1 MDSIEK
7 PPGDPNDKP
16 LDESKEALDVVIVSG
31 MSGGGKSTALNA
43 LEDLGYYCI
52 DNLPGALLP
61 DFGPRML
68 ADPELY
74 KKVALGIDARSR
86 DADMQVV
93 LDWMDWLD
101 RNGFDSKLLYITAD
115 QPVLINRF
123 SETRRRHPLTSGE
136 LVLLDAIENESKLL
150 EPLRDNAD
158 QIIDTSNIN
167 IHQLRQQVW
176 ASVDRL
182 KDGMTII
189 LQSFAFKRG
198 VPQDVDF
205 MFDARILPN
214 PYWEEGLKGLT
225 GQDDAVRQWLETDQ
239 TVIKLGR
246 DILVFLQTWL
256 PYFVDTQRSYVNIG
270 IGCTGGKHRSVYL
283 AEKLA
288 GALRIQHDKVLV
300 HHRESDSWHKHH
312 QANQP

>member
-1 MDSIEK
+1 MDK
-7 PPGDPNDKP
+7 TDKP
-16 LDESKEALDVVIVSG
+16 LDPSAASTAASDDEGMAVVNDVVIVSG

-52 DNLPGALLP
+52 DNLPGSLLP

-93 LDWMDWLD
+93 LDWIDWLNQ
-101 RNGFDSKLLYITAD
+101 NGFDSKLLYITAD
-115 QPVLINRF
+115 KSVLIKRF
-123 SETRRRHPLTSGE
+123 SETRRRHPLTSGQ
-136 LVLLDAIENESKLL
+136 LVLSEAIDNERKIL
-150 EPLRDNAD
+150 EPLREHSD
-158 QIIDTSNIN
+158 QIIDSSNIN
-167 IHQLRQQVW
+167 IHQLRRQVW
-176 ASVDRL
+176 ASVDSL
-182 KDGMTII
+182 KDGMTIV
-189 LQSFAFKRG
+189 LQSFAFKQG

-214 PYWEEGLKGLT
+214 PYWEDGLQGLT
-225 GQDDAVRQWLETDQ
+225 GQDDAVREWLESDQ
-239 TVIKLGR
+239 MVLDMGR
-246 DILVFLQTWL
+246 DILKFMQTWL
-256 PYFVDTQRSYVNIG
+256 PGFVDTQRSYVNIG

-288 GALRIQHDKVLV
+288 SALRAEHDKVVV
-300 HHRESDSWHKHH
+300 HHRESDSWNKT
-312 QANQP
+312 